1 MAGISS
7 SQCMLEEFME
17 TVTIQENRYS
27 TSRTP
32 CQKYLLSIL
41 QSLAKQLSRDGLEYP
56 FTSEVEIAAKNKEQY
71 VQEMEV
77 YRQMEEEGTASHK
90 KEEEEMIKLKKQEAM
105 QLLKKIEKTEN
116 LIKKKE
122 NQRKKQKEEKNV
134 DPNRPKKP
142 ASSFLLFSNEE
153 RKKIVEEKPGTN
165 NATVNALISLK
176 RKV

>member
-56 FTSEVEIAAKNKEQY
+56 FTSEVEVFNGFFNIPDKRGSIA
-71 VQEMEV
+71 V
-77 YRQMEEEGTASHK
+77 SHDHNIPFP
-90 KEEEEMIKLKKQEAM
+90 EFRRIILGVV
-105 QLLKKIEKTEN
+105 I
-116 LIKKKE
+116 
-122 NQRKKQKEEKNV
+122 
-134 DPNRPKKP
+134 
-142 ASSFLLFSNEE
+142 
-153 RKKIVEEKPGTN
+153 
-165 NATVNALISLK
+165 
-176 RKV
+176 